1 VGVFYSSASLSGA
14 FGGLLASGLSHI
26 PPTSIVDGSW
36 RWVSGLFPDF
46 LVPYWCTQ
54 QIFIIEG
61 LLTVVCGIAAV
72 GLIPSSIETASFL
85 TPGEQEHALARL
97 DLSNNVSGSPTEPEA
112 FRWSEVVRGILSPQ
126 LWFTGLAYFAIC
138 CALYSFSLFLPT
150 IIVSLGYSGS
160 KAQLM
165 TVPPYAVAA
174 MTATLYAFLS
184 DRLRLRGVLSLFALP
199 LGVIGYAVIAR
210 VESNSVKYGMTFL
223 MGVGIYSSVPP
234 ILVWL
239 LNNSAGHYKRATSG
253 AMQLVLANFG
263 GIVAAFLYP
272 NSEKPLYYKSH
283 NVAMGCLLAAWVL

>member
-1 VGVFYSSASLSGA
+1 
-14 FGGLLASGLSHI
+14 
-26 PPTSIVDGSW
+26 
-36 RWVSGLFPDF
+36 
-46 LVPYWCTQ
+46 
-54 QIFIIEG
+54 
-61 LLTVVCGIAAV
+61 
-72 GLIPSSIETASFL
+72 
-85 TPGEQEHALARL
+85 
-97 DLSNNVSGSPTEPEA
+97 
-112 FRWSEVVRGILSPQ
+112 
-126 LWFTGLAYFAIC
+126 
-138 CALYSFSLFLPT
+138 
-150 IIVSLGYSGS
+150 
-160 KAQLM
+160 M

-210 VESNSVKYGMTFL
+210 VESNSVKYRMTFL